1 MKREIYS
8 LLILVACIMLGN
20 STTPDDD
27 LIPAKNQAD
36 SITRF
41 RVYKNINEYYDSN
54 ISQDDTT
61 IVLSIPS
68 DMSLQKLQPEI
79 IVSRGA
85 EVIPASGDVQNFTQ
99 SPVIYKVTSEDGLHI
114 REYKVTV
121 KNDLN

>member
-20 STTPDDD
+20 CTTPDDD

-99 SPVIYKVTSEDGLHI
+99 SPVIYKVMSEDGLHI